1 MKEYPAYRYIAVFKD
16 HWEIREGTE
25 SDMNRVVNESC
36 DDGFMNEKGTTIPG
50 VQMLYQD
57 GLIDRDESRLKA
69 FVNPYSAPFSAY
81 GTVVFM
87 NFVLVGFDDYTDE
100 EEAALQKMSEDDRR
114 RYYDEHPLE
123 YRSLTDEELA
133 QCLQLLEAEK
143 TRRENVSVAAAVRR
157 CPEAEKELRLKR
169 DELFML
175 QRVLPDGELDSD
187 TSLWSPF
194 LSFAEVLAFIRDRLL
209 TQDPALPK
217 PRYVLEKWASK
228 GDFNLTFFR
237 FKDELIEVEPP
248 GEDFHMEQTARFEM
262 EGDEIVSG
270 LVRKS
275 ISE

>member
-1 MKEYPAYRYIAVFKD
+1 MKKTPACRYIAVFRD
-16 HWEIREGTE
+16 HWEVREGTE

-36 DDGFMNEKGTTIPG
+36 DDGFMNEKGTAIPG

-57 GLIDRDESRLKA
+57 GLIDRDESERKA
-69 FVNPYSAPFSAY
+69 FVNPYSAPFSVYGKAAY
-81 GTVVFM
+81 M

-100 EEAALQKMSEDDRR
+100 EEVALRKMSEDDRR

-143 TRRENVSVAAAVRR
+143 TRRENISVAAAVRR

-175 QRVLPDGELDSD
+175 QRVFPDGELDSD

-194 LSFAEVLAFIRDRLL
+194 LSFAEVLAAIRDRLV

-248 GEDFHMEQTARFEM
+248 DEDFHMEQTAVFCL
-262 EGDEIVSG
+262 EGDEVTEVS
-270 LVRKS
+270 LKHRTN
-275 ISE
+275 I

>member
-1 MKEYPAYRYIAVFKD
+1 MKEYPAYRYIAVFRD

-36 DDGFMNEKGTTIPG
+36 DDGFMNEKGTTVPG
-50 VQMLYQD
+50 VWMLYQD
-57 GLIDRDESRLKA
+57 GLIDRDGTRPKA
-69 FVNPYSAPFSAY
+69 FVNPYSAPFSVY
-81 GTVVFM
+81 GTAVFM
-87 NFVLVGFDDYTDE
+87 NFALVGFDDYTVA

-133 QCLQLLEAEK
+133 QCQQLLEAEM
-143 TRRENVSVAAAVRR
+143 TRKENVSVAAAVRR

-175 QRVLPDGELDSD
+175 QRVLPDGELDPD

-194 LSFAEVLAFIRDRLL
+194 LSFAEVLAAVRDRLV

-237 FKDELIEVEPP
+237 FKDELIEAEPP
-248 GEDFHMEQTARFEM
+248 DEDFHMEQTAVFCL
-262 EGDEIVSG
+262 EGDEVTEVSP
-270 LVRKS
+270 KHQ
-275 ISE
+275 INI